1 MGLQPDFRHGLL
13 GTGHLAYDDTIAAL
27 ATPPGRGA
35 VSIVRVSGAEAL
47 NIGME
52 LAGLRPHPRHAHVCT
67 FRDEAGRPVDRG
79 MVLFFPGPGSSTG
92 DDVVELHGHGGMVV
106 SDWLL
111 NQALRLGARPAEPGE
126 FTLRAFLNDKL
137 DLAQAEAVADLVDS
151 GSRAA
156 ARAAARS
163 LCGAFSKRVEELQA
177 ALTALRVRLEAWLD
191 FPEEELELD
200 PDGDLEAGFGS
211 VTALLDRLL
220 DEARQGAVLRDGLNV
235 VIAGP
240 PNAGKSSLMNRLAG
254 YDAAIVTQ
262 IPGTT
267 RDPLREYL
275 SVDGLPVCITDTA
288 GLRPAT
294 DPVEAEGV
302 RRAQR
307 AVEHADLVLWMVDV
321 RDDLPAELA
330 RARAEVDGDTPLTV
344 ILNKMDL
351 VPEATGLE
359 EYEGLAVIRLSALTG
374 EGTELLR
381 EHLKGITGFGGESPG
396 TFSARSRHLD
406 ALLRARAHVR
416 DGFHQLQAHR
426 ALELAAEEL
435 RAAQGALGELTGD
448 VTSDDLLG
456 EIFASFCIGK

>member
-1 MGLQPDFRHGLL
+1 M
-13 GTGHLAYDDTIAAL
+13 AYDDTIAAL

-67 FRDEAGRPVDRG
+67 FLNEVGQPVDRG
-79 MVLFFPGPGSSTG
+79 MVLFFPGPRSFTG
-92 DDVVELHGHGGMVV
+92 EDVVELHGHGGMVV

-111 NQALRLGARPAEPGE
+111 NQAFRLGARPAEPGE

-163 LCGAFSKRVEELQA
+163 LCGAFSKRVEELQST
-177 ALTALRVRLEAWLD
+177 LTSLRVRVEAWLD

-200 PDGDLEAGFGS
+200 YAADLEAGFVS
-211 VTALLDRLL
+211 VSEGLERLL
-220 DEARQGAVLRDGLNV
+220 GEARQGAVLRDGLNV

-254 YDAAIVTQ
+254 YDAAIVTR

-288 GLRPAT
+288 GFRPAT

-307 AVEHADLVLWMVDV
+307 AVKRADLVLWLVDI
-321 RDDLPAELA
+321 REDLTAEA
-330 RARAEVDGDTPLTV
+330 SRARAEVAGDTALTMV
-344 ILNKMDL
+344 RNKVDL
-351 VPEATGLE
+351 VPKQPGLE
-359 EYEGLAVIRLSALTG
+359 NCDELPAIRLSALTG
-374 EGTELLR
+374 DGIALLR
-381 EHLKGITGFGGESPG
+381 EHLKWVSGFGGEAPG

-406 ALLRARAHVR
+406 ALLRARTHIGVGLNR
-416 DGFHQLQAHR
+416 LQAER

-435 RAAQGALGELTGD
+435 RAAQGALGELTGE

>member
-1 MGLQPDFRHGLL
+1 MV
-13 GTGHLAYDDTIAAL
+13 YDDTIAAL

-35 VSIVRVSGAEAL
+35 VSIVRVSGAKAL
-47 NIGME
+47 TIGME
-52 LAGLRPHPRHAHVCT
+52 LAGLRPSPRHAHVCT
-67 FRDEAGRPVDRG
+67 FRDRAGLPVDRG
-79 MVLFFPGPGSSTG
+79 MVLFFPGPKSSTG
-92 DDVVELHGHGGMVV
+92 EDVIELHGHGGMVV

-111 NQALRLGARPAEPGE
+111 SQAYRLGARPAEPGE

-151 GSRAA
+151 GSRVA

-163 LCGAFSKRVEELQA
+163 LCGVFSKRIRELQT

-191 FPEEELELD
+191 FPDEELE
-200 PDGDLEAGFGS
+200 PDGDLEAGFGAVS
-211 VTALLDRLL
+211 DLLERLL

-275 SVDGLPVCITDTA
+275 SVDGLPVCVTDTA
-288 GLRPAT
+288 GFRTST

-307 AVEHADLVLWMVDV
+307 AVEHADRVLWMVDT
-321 RDDLPAELA
+321 RHDLPAEVT
-330 RARAEVDGDTPLTV
+330 RARTEIAGDVALTV
-344 ILNKMDL
+344 IRNKVDL
-351 VPEATGLE
+351 VPQGPGLE
-359 EYEGLAVIRLSALTG
+359 DHDGLPVIRLSALTG

-381 EHLKGITGFGGESPG
+381 EHLKEISGFGGESSG

-406 ALLRARAHVR
+406 ALLRARTHIRA
-416 DGFHQLQAHR
+416 GFGQLKAEM

-435 RAAQGALGELTGD
+435 RSAQGALGELTGEL
-448 VTSDDLLG
+448 TSDDLLG

>member
-1 MGLQPDFRHGLL
+1 M
-13 GTGHLAYDDTIAAL
+13 ANDDTIAAL

-35 VSIVRVSGAEAL
+35 VSIVRVSGVRAL
-47 NIGME
+47 EIGKQ
-52 LAGLRPHPRHAHVCT
+52 LAGLRPQPRHAHVCT
-67 FRDEAGRPVDRG
+67 FRDKAGLPVDRG

-92 DDVVELHGHGGMVV
+92 EDVIELHGHGGMVV

-111 NQALRLGARPAEPGE
+111 SQAFRLGARPAEPGE

-163 LCGAFSKRVEELQA
+163 LCGAFSERVRDLQD

-191 FPEEELELD
+191 FPDEELELD
-200 PDGDLEAGFGS
+200 PDGDLEAGFGAVS
-211 VTALLDRLL
+211 DLLERLL
-220 DEARQGAVLRDGLNV
+220 GEARQGAVLRDGLNV

-267 RDPLREYL
+267 RDPLREHL

-288 GLRPAT
+288 GFRT
-294 DPVEAEGV
+294 SKDPVEAEGV

-307 AVEHADLVLWMVDV
+307 AVGHADRVLWMVDI
-321 RDDLPAELA
+321 RDDLPAEVT
-330 RARAEVDGDTPLTV
+330 RARTKMARTKTDGDVALT
-344 ILNKMDL
+344 IIRNKVDL
-351 VPEATGLE
+351 VATGAGLE
-359 EYEGLAVIRLSALTG
+359 EHDGLPVIRLSALTG

-381 EHLKGITGFGGESPG
+381 EHLKAISGFGGESPG

-406 ALLRARAHVR
+406 ALLRARGLVR
-416 DGFHQLQAHR
+416 AGFEQLKADR

-435 RAAQGALGELTGD
+435 RAAQGALGELTGEH
-448 VTSDDLLG
+448 TSDDLLG

>member
-1 MGLQPDFRHGLL
+1 MQPDFRHGLL
-13 GTGHLAYDDTIAAL
+13 GTGHLPYDDTIAAL

-47 NIGME
+47 NISME
-52 LAGLRPHPRHAHVCT
+52 LAGLRPQPRHAHVCT

-163 LCGAFSKRVEELQA
+163 LCGAFSKRVEQLQA

-191 FPEEELELD
+191 FPDEELELD

-288 GLRPAT
+288 GFRPAT
-294 DPVEAEGV
+294 DPVEVEGV

-307 AVEHADLVLWMVDV
+307 AVEHADRVLWLVDV
-321 RDDLPAELA
+321 RDDLGVELA
-330 RARAEVDGDTPLTV
+330 RARAEVDVDTALTV
-344 ILNKMDL
+344 IRNKVDL
-351 VPEATGLE
+351 VSEGSGTE
-359 EYEGLAVIRLSALTG
+359 QYEGLPVIRLSALTG
-374 EGTELLR
+374 DGTELLR

-406 ALLRARAHVR
+406 ALLRARVHVR

>member
-1 MGLQPDFRHGLL
+1 MQPDFRHGLL

-67 FRDEAGRPVDRG
+67 FRDEAGLPVDRG

-92 DDVVELHGHGGMVV
+92 EDVVELHGHGGMVV

-163 LCGAFSKRVEELQA
+163 LCGAFSKRVAELQA

-191 FPEEELELD
+191 FPDEELELD
-200 PDGDLEAGFGS
+200 PDGDLEAGFNS
-211 VTALLDRLL
+211 VTDSLERLL
-220 DEARQGAVLRDGLNV
+220 DEARQGAALRDGLNV

-288 GLRPAT
+288 GFRPTA

>member
-1 MGLQPDFRHGLL
+1 
-13 GTGHLAYDDTIAAL
+13 
-27 ATPPGRGA
+27 
-35 VSIVRVSGAEAL
+35 
-47 NIGME
+47 
-52 LAGLRPHPRHAHVCT
+52 
-67 FRDEAGRPVDRG
+67 
-79 MVLFFPGPGSSTG
+79 MVLFFPGPRSFTG
-92 DDVVELHGHGGMVV
+92 EDVVELHGHGGMVV

-111 NQALRLGARPAEPGE
+111 NQAFRLGARPAEPGE

-163 LCGAFSKRVEELQA
+163 LCGAFSKRVEELQS
-177 ALTALRVRLEAWLD
+177 ALTSLRVRVEAWLD
-191 FPEEELELD
+191 FPEEELEMD
-200 PDGDLEAGFGS
+200 SAAELEAGFSS
-211 VTALLDRLL
+211 VSDRLERL
-220 DEARQGAVLRDGLNV
+220 LGEARQGAVLRDGLNV

-254 YDAAIVTQ
+254 YDAAIVTR

-288 GLRPAT
+288 GFRPAT

-307 AVEHADLVLWMVDV
+307 AVQRADLVLWLVDI
-321 RDDLPAELA
+321 REDLTAEA
-330 RARAEVDGDTPLTV
+330 SRARAEVAGDTALTMV
-344 ILNKMDL
+344 RNKVDL
-351 VPEATGLE
+351 VPKQPGLE
-359 EYEGLAVIRLSALTG
+359 NCDELPAIRLSALTG
-374 EGTELLR
+374 DGIALLR
-381 EHLKGITGFGGESPG
+381 EHLKGVSGFGGEAPG
-396 TFSARSRHLD
+396 AFSARSRHLD
-406 ALLRARAHVR
+406 ALLRARTHIGVGLNR
-416 DGFHQLQAHR
+416 LQAER

-435 RAAQGALGELTGD
+435 RAAQGALGELTGE

>member
-1 MGLQPDFRHGLL
+1 M
-13 GTGHLAYDDTIAAL
+13 AYDDTIAAL

-47 NIGME
+47 AIGME
-52 LAGLRPHPRHAHVCT
+52 LAGLRPRPRHAHVCT
-67 FRDEAGRPVDRG
+67 FRDGAGLPVDRG
-79 MVLFFPGPGSSTG
+79 MVLFFPGPRSSTG

-111 NQALRLGARPAEPGE
+111 NQAFRLGARPAEPGE

-163 LCGAFSKRVEELQA
+163 LCGAFSQRVEELQA

-191 FPEEELELD
+191 FPDEELELD
-200 PDGDLEAGFGS
+200 PDGDLEAGFSS
-211 VTALLDRLL
+211 VTESLERLL

-254 YDAAIVTQ
+254 YDAAIVTK

-288 GLRPAT
+288 GFRPAT

-307 AVEHADLVLWMVDV
+307 AVENADRVLWMVDV
-321 RDDLPAELA
+321 REDLPAELA
-330 RARAEVDGDTPLTV
+330 RARAEVAGDTALTV
-344 ILNKMDL
+344 IRNKVDL
-351 VPEATGLE
+351 VPQGAGQD
-359 EYEGLAVIRLSALTG
+359 EYEGHPVIRLSALTG

-381 EHLKGITGFGGESPG
+381 EHLKGISGFWGESPG

-406 ALLRARAHVR
+406 ALLRARVHIR
-416 DGFHQLQAHR
+416 DGFRQLQVDR

-435 RAAQGALGELTGD
+435 RSAQGALGELTGE

-456 EIFASFCIGK
+456 DIFASFCIGK

>member
-1 MGLQPDFRHGLL
+1 M
-13 GTGHLAYDDTIAAL
+13 AYHDTIAAL

-52 LAGLRPHPRHAHVCT
+52 LAGLRLNPRRAQVCT
-67 FRDEAGRPVDRG
+67 FRDDAGQPVDQG
-79 MVLFFPGPGSSTG
+79 MVLFFPGPRSFTG
-92 DDVVELHGHGGMVV
+92 EDVVELHGHGGMVV

-111 NQALRLGARPAEPGE
+111 NQAFRLGARPAEPGE

-177 ALTALRVRLEAWLD
+177 ALTSLRVRVEAWLD

-200 PDGDLEAGFGS
+200 SAAGLEAGFIS
-211 VTALLDRLL
+211 VSERLERLL
-220 DEARQGAVLRDGLNV
+220 GEARQGAVLRDGLNV

-254 YDAAIVTQ
+254 YDAAIVTR

-288 GLRPAT
+288 GFRPAT
-294 DPVEAEGV
+294 DPLEAEGV

-307 AVEHADLVLWMVDV
+307 AVQRADLVLWLVDI
-321 RDDLPAELA
+321 REDLTAEA
-330 RARAEVDGDTPLTV
+330 SRARAEVAGDTALTMV
-344 ILNKMDL
+344 RNKVDL
-351 VPEATGLE
+351 VPKEPGLE
-359 EYEGLAVIRLSALTG
+359 ECDGLSAIRLSALTG
-374 EGTELLR
+374 DGIELLR
-381 EHLKGITGFGGESPG
+381 EHLKRVSGFGGESPG

-406 ALLRARAHVR
+406 ALLRARTHIGAGLNR
-416 DGFHQLQAHR
+416 LQAER

-435 RAAQGALGELTGD
+435 RAAQGALGELTGE

>member
-1 MGLQPDFRHGLL
+1 M
-13 GTGHLAYDDTIAAL
+13 AYDDTIAAL
-27 ATPPGRGA
+27 ATSPGRGA
-35 VSIVRVSGAEAL
+35 VSIVRVSGAKAL
-47 NIGME
+47 TIGME
-52 LAGLRPHPRHAHVCT
+52 MAGLQPSPRHAHVCT
-67 FRDEAGRPVDRG
+67 FRDKAGLPVDRG
-79 MVLFFPGPGSSTG
+79 MVLFFPGPRSSTG
-92 DDVVELHGHGGMVV
+92 EDVIELHGHGGMVV

-111 NQALRLGARPAEPGE
+111 SQAFRLGARPAEPGE

-163 LCGAFSKRVEELQA
+163 LCGAFSKRVQELQT

-191 FPEEELELD
+191 FPDEELELD
-200 PDGDLEAGFGS
+200 PDGDLETGFDAVS
-211 VTALLDRLL
+211 ELLERLL
-220 DEARQGAVLRDGLNV
+220 SEARQGAVLRDGLNV

-288 GLRPAT
+288 GFRTST

-302 RRAQR
+302 RRARR
-307 AVEHADLVLWMVDV
+307 AVEQADRVLWMVDI
-321 RDDLPAELA
+321 RHDLPAEVI
-330 RARAEVDGDTPLTV
+330 RARAEIAGDVALTV
-344 ILNKMDL
+344 IRNKVDL
-351 VPEATGLE
+351 VPQGAGLE
-359 EYEGLAVIRLSALTG
+359 DNDGLQVIRLSALTG

-381 EHLKGITGFGGESPG
+381 EHLKKISGFGGESPG

-406 ALLRARAHVR
+406 ALLRARSHIRA
-416 DGFHQLQAHR
+416 GCEQLKAEK

-435 RAAQGALGELTGD
+435 RAAQGALGGVTGE

-456 EIFASFCIGK
+456 EIFSSFCIGK

>member
-1 MGLQPDFRHGLL
+1 M
-13 GTGHLAYDDTIAAL
+13 AYDDTIAAL

-35 VSIVRVSGAEAL
+35 VSIVRVSGAKAL
-47 NIGME
+47 TIGME
-52 LAGLRPHPRHAHVCT
+52 LAGLRPSPRHAHVCT
-67 FRDEAGRPVDRG
+67 FRDRTGLPVDRG
-79 MVLFFPGPGSSTG
+79 MVLFFPGPRSSTG
-92 DDVVELHGHGGMVV
+92 EDVIELHGHGGMVV

-111 NQALRLGARPAEPGE
+111 SQAVRLGARPAEPGE
-126 FTLRAFLNDKL
+126 FTLRSFLNDKL

-163 LCGAFSKRVEELQA
+163 LCGAFSKRVQELQT

-191 FPEEELELD
+191 FPDEELELD
-200 PDGDLEAGFGS
+200 PDGDLEAGFGAVS
-211 VTALLDRLL
+211 DLLERLL
-220 DEARQGAVLRDGLNV
+220 GEARQGAVLRDGLNV

-288 GLRPAT
+288 GFRVST

-307 AVEHADLVLWMVDV
+307 AVEHADRVLWMVDI
-321 RDDLPAELA
+321 RQDLPAEVTHA
-330 RARAEVDGDTPLTV
+330 RKEIAGDVALTV
-344 ILNKMDL
+344 IRNKVDL
-351 VPEATGLE
+351 VPQEPGLE
-359 EYEGLAVIRLSALTG
+359 DHDGLPVIRLSALTG

-381 EHLKGITGFGGESPG
+381 KHLKVISGFGGESPG

-406 ALLRARAHVR
+406 ALLRARAHIR
-416 DGFHQLQAHR
+416 AGFERLNAEV
-426 ALELAAEEL
+426 ALDLAAEEL
-435 RAAQGALGELTGD
+435 RAAQGALGELTGEL
-448 VTSDDLLG
+448 TSDDLLG

>member
-1 MGLQPDFRHGLL
+1 M
-13 GTGHLAYDDTIAAL
+13 AYDDTIAAL

-35 VSIVRVSGAEAL
+35 VSIVRVSGAKAL
-47 NIGME
+47 TIGME
-52 LAGLRPHPRHAHVCT
+52 LAGLRPSPRHAHVCT
-67 FRDEAGRPVDRG
+67 FRDKTGIPVDRG

-92 DDVVELHGHGGMVV
+92 EDVIELHGHGGMVV

-111 NQALRLGARPAEPGE
+111 SQAFRLGARPAEPGE

-163 LCGAFSKRVEELQA
+163 LCGAFSKRVRELQT

-191 FPEEELELD
+191 FPDEELELD
-200 PDGDLEAGFGS
+200 PDGDLEAGFGAVS
-211 VTALLDRLL
+211 ELLERLL
-220 DEARQGAVLRDGLNV
+220 GEARQGAVLRDGLNV

-288 GLRPAT
+288 GFRTST

-307 AVEHADLVLWMVDV
+307 AVEHADRVLWMVDV
-321 RDDLPAELA
+321 REDLPAEVT
-330 RARAEVDGDTPLTV
+330 RARTEVAGDVALTV
-344 ILNKMDL
+344 IRNKVDL
-351 VPEATGLE
+351 VPEGSGLE
-359 EYEGLAVIRLSALTG
+359 EHDGLPVIRLSALTG

-381 EHLKGITGFGGESPG
+381 DHLKVISGFGGESPG

-406 ALLRARAHVR
+406 ALLRARAHIR
-416 DGFHQLQAHR
+416 AGFEQLKVEK

-435 RAAQGALGELTGD
+435 RAAQGALGELTGEL
-448 VTSDDLLG
+448 TSDDLLG

>member
-1 MGLQPDFRHGLL
+1 M
-13 GTGHLAYDDTIAAL
+13 AYDDTIAAL

-67 FRDEAGRPVDRG
+67 FRDEAGLTVDRG

-92 DDVVELHGHGGMVV
+92 EDVVELHGHGGMVV

-163 LCGAFSKRVEELQA
+163 LCGAFSKRVAELQA

-191 FPEEELELD
+191 FPDEELELD
-200 PDGDLEAGFGS
+200 PDGDLEAGFNS
-211 VTALLDRLL
+211 VTDSLERLL
-220 DEARQGAVLRDGLNV
+220 DEARQGAALRDGLNV

-288 GLRPAT
+288 GFRPTA

-321 RDDLPAELA
+321 RDDLPVELA

-416 DGFHQLQAHR
+416 DGFLQLQAHR

>member
-1 MGLQPDFRHGLL
+1 
-13 GTGHLAYDDTIAAL
+13 LAYDDTIAAL

-35 VSIVRVSGAEAL
+35 ISIVRVSGAKAL
-47 NIGME
+47 AIGME
-52 LAGLRPHPRHAHVCT
+52 LAGLQLSPRHAHVCT
-67 FRDEAGRPVDRG
+67 FRDRAGLPVDRG

-92 DDVVELHGHGGMVV
+92 EDVIELHGHGGMVV

-111 NQALRLGARPAEPGE
+111 SQAFRLGARPAEPGE

-163 LCGAFSKRVEELQA
+163 LCGAFSKRVGELQT

-191 FPEEELELD
+191 FPDEELELD
-200 PDGDLEAGFGS
+200 PDGDLEAGFGAVS
-211 VTALLDRLL
+211 ELIERLL
-220 DEARQGAVLRDGLNV
+220 GEARKGAVLRDGLNV

-288 GLRPAT
+288 GFRMSD

-307 AVEHADLVLWMVDV
+307 AVEHADRVLWMVDI
-321 RDDLPAELA
+321 RQDLPAEVT
-330 RARAEVDGDTPLTV
+330 RARTEVVGDVGLTV
-344 ILNKMDL
+344 IRNKVDL
-351 VPEATGLE
+351 VSQEPGLE
-359 EYEGLAVIRLSALTG
+359 DHEGLPVLRLSALTG

-381 EHLKGITGFGGESPG
+381 EHLKVISGFGGESPG

-406 ALLRARAHVR
+406 ALLRARAHIR
-416 DGFHQLQAHR
+416 AGFERLNAEK

-435 RAAQGALGELTGD
+435 RAAQGALGELTGEL
-448 VTSDDLLG
+448 TSDDLLG

>member
-1 MGLQPDFRHGLL
+1 MV
-13 GTGHLAYDDTIAAL
+13 YDDTIAAL

-35 VSIVRVSGAEAL
+35 VSIVRVTGAKAL
-47 NIGME
+47 DIGVE
-52 LAGLRPHPRHAHVCT
+52 LAGLRPRPRHAHVCT
-67 FRDEAGRPVDRG
+67 FRDTAGLPVDRG
-79 MVLFFPGPGSSTG
+79 MVLFFPGPGSATG
-92 DDVVELHGHGGMVV
+92 EDVIELHGHGGMVV

-111 NQALRLGARPAEPGE
+111 SQAFRLGARPAEAGE

-163 LCGAFSKRVEELQA
+163 LCGAFSQRVQELQT
-177 ALTALRVRLEAWLD
+177 ALTALRVHLEAWLD
-191 FPEEELELD
+191 FPDEELEPD
-200 PDGDLEAGFGS
+200 PDGELEAGFSAVS
-211 VTALLDRLL
+211 VSLQRLL
-220 DEARQGAVLRDGLNV
+220 REARQGAVLRDGLNV

-254 YDAAIVTQ
+254 YDAAIVTK

-288 GLRPAT
+288 GLRAAS

-307 AVEHADLVLWMVDV
+307 AMEHADRVLWMVDI
-321 RDDLPAELA
+321 REDLAAEVT
-330 RARAEVDGDTPLTV
+330 RARSEIAGDMALT
-344 ILNKMDL
+344 IIRNKVDL
-351 VPEATGLE
+351 VVRESGLE
-359 EYEGLAVIRLSALTG
+359 DHDGLPVIRLSALTG

-381 EHLKGITGFGGESPG
+381 EHLKATSGFGGETPG

-406 ALLRARAHVR
+406 ALLRARAHIR
-416 DGFHQLQAHR
+416 AGLEQLKSQR

-435 RAAQGALGELTGD
+435 RAAQGALGEVTGE